1 MKWNWIATKI
11 IIYHENWTL
20 YNIWNSR
27 YKIEA
32 NKLLISPLLRNSLW
46 YEYDLKGFKIH
57 HDIETNE
64 TILIKIKK

>member
-1 MKWNWIATKI
+1 VKWNWIASKI
-11 IIYHENWTL
+11 IIYHENWNI

-32 NKLLISPLLRNSLW
+32 NKLYISPLLRNALG
-46 YEYDLKGFKIH
+46 YEYSLKWFKLH
-57 HDIETNE
+57 HDLEKNE